1 VRAAGKAVIF
11 PSIRNAEGGPRTAV
25 ARKGETAMRVR
36 LYVILAAACVPA
48 MALAFTEY
56 VDDYVDEVA
65 AELEEWGVPVGDG
78 ADRPSLAPDE
88 PAAPTPAE
96 PAAPGAPPGTKVK
109 TDYAPYG
116 DKATTLIVT
125 STPPG
130 AAVTVDGREVGH
142 TPTYFT
148 DLAPGAHRVTVAK
161 VADEVELRPGGIT
174 HLDVTCAAPAG
185 KNPGRDLAGNYVD
198 NRDNYVEL
206 HLGN

>member
-1 VRAAGKAVIF
+1 VRAAGKAAIF
-11 PSIRNAEGGPRTAV
+11 PSIRSAKGGLRTAV

-48 MALAFTEY
+48 MALAFTDY

-65 AELEEWGVPVGDG
+65 AELEEWGLPVGDG
-78 ADRPSLAPDE
+78 AGGPAAVPDE

-96 PAAPGAPPGTKVK
+96 PAAPGAPPGTTVK
-109 TDYAPYG
+109 TDYTPYG
-116 DKATTLIVT
+116 KEDTTLIVT

-130 AAVTVDGREVGH
+130 AAVTVDGREAGH

-161 VADEVELRPGGIT
+161 VADEVELRPGGVT
-174 HLDVTCAAPAG
+174 HLDVTCAAQVGKSPA
-185 KNPGRDLAGNYVD
+185 RDLAGNYVD

-206 HLGN
+206 HFGE